1 MYKRLKKTKKRF
13 KKQLKLLNY
22 EILDLLEEPE
32 SDPNGEV
39 LTNLISCEVA
49 LSSQLEAIEDKL
61 EFLKFMKAEK
71 LLGRIN

>member
-39 LTNLISCEVA
+39 LMNLISCEVT